1 MRVVEVLALLAKQ
14 DLRSALEHM
23 VGRPD
28 DDQHVPVKQRP
39 RQKQRRLAHDQIA
52 DLLVKYTDGTS
63 VVALAEEY
71 GIHRTTVMEILERE
85 GIPRRPCTRRMTDD
99 DVARAAV
106 QYAAGQSLAVV
117 GEAFGVSPKTVAREF
132 ARAGI
137 ATRPQPGAQ

>member
-1 MRVVEVLALLAKQ
+1 MVTRAAEDERVTV
-14 DLRSALEHM
+14 
-23 VGRPD
+23 
-28 DDQHVPVKQRP
+28 VPRP
-39 RQKQRRLAHDQIA
+39 RQQQRRLAHDQIA

-63 VVALAEEY
+63 VLALAEEY

-106 QYAAGQSLAVV
+106 QYATGQSLAVV

-137 ATRPQPGAQ
+137 ATRPQPGAK